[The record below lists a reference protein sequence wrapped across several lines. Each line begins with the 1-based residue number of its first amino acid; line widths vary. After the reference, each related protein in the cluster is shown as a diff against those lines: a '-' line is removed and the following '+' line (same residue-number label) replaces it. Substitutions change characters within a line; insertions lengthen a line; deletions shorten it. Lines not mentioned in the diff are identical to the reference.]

1 MNLRRKRS
9 WLGALL
15 LPLLAACN
23 GHKVERVVVYEN
35 DVHHWRIEHVVAHN
49 WPAGPRQYYEV
60 FLKGR
65 LLILP
70 ANTFNDV
77 RDIREFIA
85 AGGFDIS
92 NWRNDTV
99 VVSFENIQEREGSNQ
114 HLIRSVMITPEYS
127 EGEVIV
133 TDMYTHQQ
141 VVVERVEPPVEGN
154 K

>member
-1 MNLRRKRS
+1 MILHRLRTG
-9 WLGALL
+9 LGYLF

-35 DVHHWRIEHVVAHN
+35 NVHHWRIEHVMAHN
-49 WPAGPRQYYEV
+49 WPAGTRQYYEV
-60 FLKGR
+60 FLKDR

-70 ANTFNDV
+70 AKVFDDE

-92 NWRNDTV
+92 NWRNETIIV
-99 VVSFENIQEREGSNQ
+99 AFENIKKGTSQ
-114 HLIRSVMITPEYS
+114 HLIRSLMLTPEYA
-127 EGEVIV
+127 EGQVIV
-133 TDMYTHQQ
+133 TDMTSRMQ
-141 VVVERVEPPVEGN
+141 VVVERVEPPVEA

>member
-1 MNLRRKRS
+1 MNLRRMPI
-9 WLGALL
+9 GFAGLL

-35 DVHHWRIEHVVAHN
+35 NVHHWRIEHVVAQN
-49 WPAGPRQYYEV
+49 WPVGPRQYYEV
-60 FLKGR
+60 FLKDR

-70 ANTFNDV
+70 ANVFNDE
-77 RDIREFIA
+77 RDISEFVA

-99 VVSFENIQEREGSNQ
+99 IVAFENVQKREGGNE
-114 HLIRSVMITPEYS
+114 HFIRSLMITPEYK
-127 EGEVIV
+127 EGEVIL
-133 TDMYTHQQ
+133 TDMATHMQI
-141 VVVERVEPPVEGN
+141 VVQRVEPVGEG

>member
-1 MNLRRKRS
+1 MNLRQKRT
-9 WLGALL
+9 WLGGLL

-49 WPAGPRQYYEV
+49 WPAGSRQYYEV
-60 FLKGR
+60 FLKDR

-99 VVSFENIQEREGSNQ
+99 VVAFENVQERKGGNE
-114 HLIRSVMITPEYS
+114 HFVRSLMITPTHQ
-127 EGEVIV
+127 EGEVILA
-133 TDMYTHQQ
+133 DMTTRQQ
-141 VVVERVEPPVEGN
+141 VAVQRVEPDGDH
-154 K
+154 

>member
-1 MNLRRKRS
+1 MNLRRKRT
-9 WLGALL
+9 WLGGLL

-49 WPAGPRQYYEV
+49 WPAGSRQYYEV
-60 FLKGR
+60 FLKDR

-99 VVSFENIQEREGSNQ
+99 VVAFENVQERKGGNE
-114 HLIRSVMITPEYS
+114 HFVRSLMITPTHQ
-127 EGEVIV
+127 EGEVILA
-133 TDMYTHQQ
+133 DMTTRQQ
-141 VVVERVEPPVEGN
+141 VAVQRVEPSGDH
-154 K
+154 